1 MFGWQNGISYI
12 SKKGDSAEI
21 GFCKAL
27 KYKGIDGALLLQG
40 GNTERRGDSERG
52 CTTAYIAVNFYL
64 KIILMR

>member
-12 SKKGDSAEI
+12 SKKKGDSAEI

-40 GNTERRGDSERG
+40 VNTERRGDSERG
-52 CTTAYIAVNFYL
+52 CTVAYIAVNFY
-64 KIILMR
+64 